1 MALMQVPVTS
11 IRIMESVIPMRI
23 SAFQNF
29 LLNITILGN
38 DKEELWMIF
47 KKIKLYMSENL
58 DLSIKG
64 NYQVFPIDSRGID
77 FVGYRFYKDHIL
89 LRKSIKIKITR
100 LENRYINH
108 KITKSLFLIHMQ
120 SYFGWLKFCDSKN
133 FLHKLQNKTSI
144 KFSNWDGIKST
155 VTFLNNNTKII
166 DFDLHKKYIRINFIH
181 NHKSYYC
188 NSTNKKWIHQIEL
201 Q

>member
-1 MALMQVPVTS
+1 
-11 IRIMESVIPMRI
+11 
-23 SAFQNF
+23 
-29 LLNITILGN
+29 
-38 DKEELWMIF
+38 MIF

-181 NHKSYYC
+181 NHKSYYY